1 MRPRQI
7 ATKLI
12 AWFLLISLVPLFAI
26 GLLEYY
32 HEKYEIR
39 AYVANLLQTISSE
52 RARQIDTYIME
63 RQREVTTL
71 SRTPSVIDA
80 VEHLNLAFQGGLD
93 SPEYQRADKQLR
105 PFLTNYRDT
114 VGCEDLFLI
123 SARGDALFSV
133 NQGEDLG
140 TNIKNGP
147 YKESELAKVFDRA
160 YRLLETGISD
170 FAYYPATNEP
180 AAFIAAPILQKGIV
194 SAVVVLQLNNDE
206 VYELVRDYTGL
217 GESGETIIGSRDGD
231 KAVFLAPVRHDP
243 HSAFRRRI
251 EIGSTLERPLQQAVQ
266 GKKNQAVAIDYRGEE
281 VLAVWRYLPSCRWGM
296 VVKMDTR
303 EAFAPIAD
311 LRNRSVAIGVIATVV
326 VLFSALVV
334 SRTLSKPIT
343 SLTESA
349 RSLAAGDL
357 TARADV
363 STNDEIDELA
373 AEFNLMAQ
381 QIEVRTGELKQLTE
395 TLEERVAERTA
406 KLEDSI
412 HDTNQARE
420 KAEAAEQS
428 FRMVIEASPAGIL
441 TVDAAG
447 CILMVNPAVQEI
459 FGYSEKELLGQVI
472 EILVPEAQRER
483 HVEYRAEY
491 AGAPKPLMGAGRD
504 LLQGLRKDG
513 TLVPVEIGLSPLSA
527 GEAEVLSVILDVT
540 ERRKAEETLRK
551 YADELLRSNE
561 SLQQFAYAAS
571 HDLQEPLRAVQGYS
585 QVIANHYQDKLDER
599 GAGYV
604 TKIVEGVDRMKTLI
618 SGLLRFSRIESED
631 QRMGEHDSS
640 RFVVTALKNLETAI
654 QESGAEII
662 IDGMPGIRCD
672 PAQLTHLFQNLIG
685 NAIKFRG
692 DDRPKIEIGAVR
704 IDDES
709 RSSTLNS
716 SGEADGQSLVSSA
729 AMDLPDGWLFR
740 VQDNGIGIDPQYSE
754 KIFEVFKRLHT
765 RRHYEGTGIG
775 LAMCRRIAERHGG
788 RIWVE
793 SQPGEGST
801 FYINIPDRGGQG

>member
-1 MRPRQI
+1 
-7 ATKLI
+7 
-12 AWFLLISLVPLFAI
+12 
-26 GLLEYY
+26 
-32 HEKYEIR
+32 
-39 AYVANLLQTISSE
+39 
-52 RARQIDTYIME
+52 
-63 RQREVTTL
+63 
-71 SRTPSVIDA
+71 
-80 VEHLNLAFQGGLD
+80 
-93 SPEYQRADKQLR
+93 
-105 PFLTNYRDT
+105 
-114 VGCEDLFLI
+114 
-123 SARGDALFSV
+123 
-133 NQGEDLG
+133 
-140 TNIKNGP
+140 
-147 YKESELAKVFDRA
+147 
-160 YRLLETGISD
+160 
-170 FAYYPATNEP
+170 
-180 AAFIAAPILQKGIV
+180 
-194 SAVVVLQLNNDE
+194 
-206 VYELVRDYTGL
+206 
-217 GESGETIIGSRDGD
+217 
-231 KAVFLAPVRHDP
+231 VFLAPVRHDP

-654 QESGAEII
+654 QESG
-662 IDGMPGIRCD
+662 
-672 PAQLTHLFQNLIG
+672 
-685 NAIKFRG
+685 
-692 DDRPKIEIGAVR
+692 
-704 IDDES
+704 
-709 RSSTLNS
+709 
-716 SGEADGQSLVSSA
+716 
-729 AMDLPDGWLFR
+729 
-740 VQDNGIGIDPQYSE
+740 
-754 KIFEVFKRLHT
+754 
-765 RRHYEGTGIG
+765 
-775 LAMCRRIAERHGG
+775 
-788 RIWVE
+788 
-793 SQPGEGST
+793 
-801 FYINIPDRGGQG
+801 